1 MEILILG
8 LNHESAPVHIRETV
22 AFPESDIGRPLREV
36 QDLDGIKENL
46 IVSTCNR
53 VEVLLAVEKREDAE
67 EALRAFISRFHSV
80 DRQEL
85 DPHLYLHTGSA
96 AIRHLYRV
104 ASGLDSLVLGEPQ
117 ILGQVKDAYDYAR
130 EAGTVGLV
138 LDRLL
143 NKTFA
148 VAKKVRTETGIGRS
162 AVSISFAAVE
172 LAKKIFG
179 ETEGRTAMIIGA
191 GEMGEL
197 ALRHLV
203 SSGIKEVL
211 VANRTFEKAVDL
223 AEEFG
228 GTAVRFEDLHDYLVI
243 TDIVIS
249 STGAPR
255 TIIQADDVKK
265 LMGRR
270 KYQPMF
276 FIDIAVPR
284 DIDGAVNDIDNAY
297 LYNVD
302 DLQAVVNS
310 NVKERAKEAEKAEE
324 MVQREV
330 GTFQKWVS
338 SLQVKPTIVS
348 LRKKVEGIRESE
360 TEKALARMSNL
371 SDKDRQQVKSLA
383 NAIVNKIL
391 HGPQTA
397 LRDASHTEEA
407 GLYLEV
413 TRRMFDLPD
422 DPEEGEKRDDHEQPS
437 QE

>member
-1 MEILILG
+1 MDILILG

-22 AFPESDIGRPLREV
+22 AFPEKAIGRPLKEM
-36 QDLDGIKENL
+36 QHLDGIKENL

-53 VEVLLAVEKREDAE
+53 VEVMLAVEKKE
-67 EALRAFISRFHSV
+67 EADEAVRDFIARFHNV

-85 DPHLYLHTGSA
+85 DPHLYLHSGTD
-96 AIRHLYRV
+96 AIRHIYRV

-143 NKTFA
+143 SKTFA

-211 VANRTFEKAVDL
+211 VANRTFEKAVEL

-228 GTAVRFEDLHDYLVI
+228 GTAVRFEDLHEYLVI

-249 STGAPR
+249 STGAPK

-302 DLQAVVNS
+302 DLQSVVNS

-324 MVQREV
+324 MVRREV
-330 GTFQKWVS
+330 GTFQKWVN

-348 LRKKVEGIRESE
+348 LRRKVEGIRESE
-360 TEKALARMSNL
+360 TEKALGRMPNL
-371 SDKDRQQVKSLA
+371 TDKDRQQVKALA
-383 NAIVNKIL
+383 SAIVNKIL

-413 TRRMFDLPD
+413 TRKMFDLPD
-422 DPEEGEKRDDHEQPS
+422 EPEEGEKRDDNEQPS

>member
-1 MEILILG
+1 MDILILG

-22 AFPESDIGRPLREV
+22 AFPEKGISEPL
-36 QDLDGIKENL
+36 QALNALDGMREAL
-46 IVSTCNR
+46 IISTCNR
-53 VEVLLAVEKREDAE
+53 VELLLAAEKAE
-67 EALRAFISRFHSV
+67 EAAEQAREFVARFHEV
-80 DRQEL
+80 DRKEL
-85 DPHLYLHTGSA
+85 DPHLYLHSGGD
-96 AIRHLYRV
+96 AIRHIYRV

-117 ILGQVKDAYDYAR
+117 ILGQVKDAYEYAR

-143 NKTFA
+143 NKTLT

-162 AVSISFAAVE
+162 AVSISYAAVE

-179 ETEGRTAMIIGA
+179 ETDGRTAMIIGA

-197 ALRHLV
+197 ALKHLV

-211 VANRTFEKAVDL
+211 VANRTFEKAVEV

-228 GTAVRFEDLHDYLVI
+228 GTAVRFEDLQDYLVI

-249 STGAPR
+249 STGAPH
-255 TIIQADDVKK
+255 TIIQADDIRQ

-284 DIDGAVNDIDNAY
+284 DIDAAVNDIDNAY
-297 LYNVD
+297 HYNVD
-302 DLQAVVNS
+302 DLQTVVNT
-310 NVKERAKEAEKAEE
+310 NIKERGKEAEKAEG
-324 MVQREV
+324 MIASEV
-330 GTFQKWVS
+330 VTFRKWLN
-338 SLQVKPTIVS
+338 SLQVVPTIVS
-348 LRKKVEGIRESE
+348 LRQKIDGIRESE
-360 TEKALARMSNL
+360 TEKALGKLTSL
-371 SDKDRQQVKSLA
+371 SDKDKQQVKALT

-391 HGPQTA
+391 HRPQA
-397 LRDASHTEEA
+397 VLKEASHTEDA

-413 TRRMFDLPD
+413 TRKMFDLPD
-422 DPEEGEKRDDHEQPS
+422 APEEGAKNNGNDR
-437 QE
+437 